1 MDLTASHIANRW
13 EPLRGL
19 SQEGLQVPACSV
31 YCIGKAFGRYFYQA
45 ILQSIG
51 FGKREERM
59 LRNLSCE
66 LVWNQVD

>member
-1 MDLTASHIANRW
+1 MDLTASQITHTG
-13 EPLRGL
+13 EPLRCL

-31 YCIGKAFGRYFYQA
+31 YCIGKAFGGYLYEA

-51 FGKREERM
+51 LGISKEGM

-66 LVWNQVD
+66 FVWNQVN

>member
-1 MDLTASHIANRW
+1 MDLTASHVSNTW
-13 EPLRGL
+13 ESLRGL

-31 YCIGKAFGRYFYQA
+31 YCIGKAFGGYFYQA

-51 FGKREERM
+51 FGKSEERM